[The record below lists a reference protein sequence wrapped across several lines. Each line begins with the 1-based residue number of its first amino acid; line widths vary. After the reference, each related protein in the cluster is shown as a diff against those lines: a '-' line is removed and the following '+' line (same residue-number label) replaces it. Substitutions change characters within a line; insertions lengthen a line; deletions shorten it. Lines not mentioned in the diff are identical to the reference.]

1 MRNSALPSQPFGAA
15 ASAPSRQPLRVLNDF
30 AVLRDE
36 HRRILIRE
44 RQEIAQGRLAIWNGL
59 MWDNSL
65 MYACDAVPLSIIEL
79 WRDGVPESHA
89 VAEGLFQIPEEFCSS
104 GKSILGRLHLLR
116 DVTSRR
122 VIVFA
127 AGCDPRSITYEL
139 LKTDGFD
146 VFTIDNVTAFRSDPD
161 RYEAYVAYL
170 AEEFEGFAP
179 WLIGA
184 PIDQDRLREE
194 IRFKNKVL
202 ALIQRILHLRQRSPL
217 LISYIELQS
226 IIMGGTHFYGQRDRY
241 LQLLEKTL
249 LELEEL
255 VVSTHPAR
263 HVPIIVSGIASLAVI
278 RAIEE
283 SGGAV
288 VGTVRFGSEQY
299 REDVPPLESIARYL
313 LDIQL
318 KGEGHDISGA
328 PASHPSLR
336 ATKHRCCCHQPPGRR
351 GRARYCHLGEAKSWF
366 SLRLY
371 SPGTFPGSGCR
382 VHEDHEGGR
391 PQDGRRR

>member
-1 MRNSALPSQPFGAA
+1 MEWPSGIKQ
-15 ASAPSRQPLRVLNDF
+15 
-30 AVLRDE
+30 
-36 HRRILIRE
+36 
-44 RQEIAQGRLAIWNGL
+44 
-59 MWDNSL
+59 
-65 MYACDAVPLSIIEL
+65 
-79 WRDGVPESHA
+79 
-89 VAEGLFQIPEEFCSS
+89 
-104 GKSILGRLHLLR
+104 
-116 DVTSRR
+116 
-122 VIVFA
+122 
-127 AGCDPRSITYEL
+127 
-139 LKTDGFD
+139 
-146 VFTIDNVTAFRSDPD
+146 TIDNVTAFRSEPE

-170 AEEFEGFAP
+170 AKEFEGFAP
-179 WLIGA
+179 WLIGT

-202 ALIQRILHLRQRSPL
+202 ALIQRILHLRQRNPL

-226 IIMGGTHFYGQRDRY
+226 IIMGGTHFYGQRDQY

-255 VVSTHPAR
+255 VVRTHPVR

-288 VGTVRFGSEQY
+288 VGSVRFGSEQY

-328 PASHPSLR
+328 PASHRRFLTEELIQQTGARGVVSSGLVSCPFFSMASQLDQDYFSKR
-336 ATKHRCCCHQPPGRR
+336 GVPFVALETPGNIME
-351 GRARYCHLGEAKSWF
+351 GTPEEAQI
-366 SLRLY
+366 
-371 SPGTFPGSGCR
+371 TR
-382 VHEDHEGGR
+382 VKAFLEMLS
-391 PQDGRRR
+391 